1 MATVSAQFRSI
12 TDEYYRTWFR
22 FHPEAAVDVGVWG
35 YEHLLTPFLPDD
47 LGPLVCLNDEL
58 LVSLDE
64 LDLNALSPDDRTDW
78 ELMRG
83 AALLENEYLLDLAP
97 RFPDPG
103 RLLPI
108 NAIYQLTIRMVP
120 DPAASLGARLA
131 AIPAYLRQATEY
143 LRPQRQRVPSLWAQS
158 ALAAARDGGPYLH
171 ALGGDLPHERRAP
184 GFDQLVRAA
193 EEALK
198 RFADFLQ
205 HEVCPAAGGNIA
217 CGAARFERLLRY
229 RHFLDVTPEQLRTF
243 GESLC
248 DSVQS
253 ELDAA
258 CVALTGRN
266 DLASALSMIRQ
277 RQPVAEELLAVYRRE
292 MQAAYEFVQAHGLVS
307 IPTPRE
313 LAIVETPTFLRN
325 QIPFAA
331 YMEPAAHDPV
341 QRGYYYVTP
350 PADAEQMGEHD
361 LVGIRHTCVHEAW
374 PGHHLQFVRAHVDE
388 ASRSLP
394 RLLNASATLYEGW
407 ALYCEQLMHEQ
418 GFLSGSKH
426 RVILLRDRLWRA
438 LRVVIDVDI
447 HTGGRS
453 VQDAVDLLVARLGFS
468 RAQASAELTWYSRS
482 PTVPLSY
489 AAGWAL
495 IDGLRAAEGATD
507 SPDALRVFHDRLL
520 SMGSVGLPR
529 VIAQAF
535 GAGRWRELR
544 ARLGAAETAI

>member
-1 MATVSAQFRSI
+1 MSTAHTQFR
-12 TDEYYRTWFR
+12 TLVEEYYRSWFR

-35 YEHLLTPFLPDD
+35 YEHLLTPFMPAE

-64 LDLNALSPDDRTDW
+64 LDLDALSPDDRTDW

-83 AALLENEYLLDLAP
+83 AALLENEYLLDLAS
-97 RFPDPG
+97 RAPDPG
-103 RLLPI
+103 RVLPI
-108 NAIYQLTIRMVP
+108 NAIYQLTIRAVP
-120 DPAASLGARLA
+120 DPAAALGARLA
-131 AIPAYLRQATEY
+131 AIPAYLRQATEF

-158 ALAAARDGGPYLH
+158 AVAAARDGGPYLH
-171 ALGGDLPHERRAP
+171 ALGGDLPQKWRSP
-184 GFDQLVRAA
+184 GFDQALHAA

-205 HEVCPAAGGNIA
+205 NEVCPAAAGNIA
-217 CGAARFERLLRY
+217 CGAGRFERLLRY
-229 RHFLDVTPEQLRTF
+229 RHFLDVTPERLRAF

-248 DSVQS
+248 NDVQRA
-253 ELDAA
+253 LDDA
-258 CVALTGRN
+258 CLALTGRK
-266 DLASALSMIRQ
+266 DLLAALSLIRQ
-277 RQPVAEELLAVYRRE
+277 RQPAAGELLAVYRRE
-292 MQAAYEFVQAHGLVS
+292 MQAAYEFVQSHGLVS
-307 IPTPRE
+307 IPTPQE
-313 LAIVETPTFLRN
+313 LRIVETPTFLRN

-331 YMEPAAHDPV
+331 YMEPAAHDSA

-350 PADAEQMGEHD
+350 PVDAAQMGEHD

-374 PGHHLQFVRAHVDE
+374 PGHHLQFVRAHLGE

-418 GFLSGSKH
+418 GFLSGPEH
-426 RVILLRDRLWRA
+426 NVILLRDRLWRA
-438 LRVVIDVDI
+438 LRVVIDVEI
-447 HTGGRS
+447 HTGRRS
-453 VQDAVDLLVARLGFS
+453 VEDAVDLLVARLGFS
-468 RAQASAELTWYSRS
+468 RAQAHAELTWYSRS

-495 IDGLRAAEGATD
+495 IDGLRGAEVAAGNTT
-507 SPDALRVFHDRLL
+507 ALRRFHDRLL

-529 VIAQAF
+529 VIAQEF
-535 GAGRWRELR
+535 GAGRWGEIR
-544 ARLGAAETAI
+544 ARLAGPN